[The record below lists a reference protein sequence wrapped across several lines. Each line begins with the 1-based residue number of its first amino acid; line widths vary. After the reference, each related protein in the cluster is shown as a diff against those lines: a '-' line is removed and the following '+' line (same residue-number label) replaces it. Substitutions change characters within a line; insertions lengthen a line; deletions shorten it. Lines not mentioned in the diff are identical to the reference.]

1 MNETIVKFGYPGTCI
16 REWDHWVLLLRQA
29 QPTLGS
35 CILAAKSDATA
46 FGEIDA
52 AAFTELSA
60 VTRQIESALL
70 SATAYSKINYL
81 MLMMVDPHVHF
92 HIIPR
97 YDGVREWH
105 GMSFADTGW
114 PKTPDLAA
122 AVALSSEHIMEM
134 ADWLKSMLPSAAE

>member
-1 MNETIVKFGYPGTCI
+1 MNATIVKFGYPETCI
-16 REWDHWVLLLRQA
+16 CEWEHWVLLLRQA

-35 CILAAKSDATA
+35 CILGAKSDATA

-52 AAFTELSA
+52 AAFTELAAITS
-60 VTRQIESALL
+60 QIESVL
-70 SATAYSKINYL
+70 SAATAYSKINYL

-97 YDGVREWH
+97 YEGTREWQ
-105 GMSFADTGW
+105 GMSFSDAGW

-122 AVALSSEHIMEM
+122 AQALSSRQI
-134 ADWLKSMLPSAAE
+134 ADMTGWLKSMLPSAAK

>member
-16 REWDHWVLLLRQA
+16 REWDHWVLLLRQT

-35 CILAAKSDATA
+35 CILAAKSHATA

-52 AAFTELSA
+52 AAFTELSV
-60 VTRQIESALL
+60 VTRQIESALS

-97 YDGVREWH
+97 YEGVREWQ

-114 PKTPDLAA
+114 SKTPDLAA